1 MYFYSI
7 QLLYQIYF
15 INVLFFKFILLYI
28 NAQQEE
34 VIDRETVE
42 NNRMMAKIH
51 LMGFDESLKHHVR
64 NDLENE
70 EFPNDLMVDVPD
82 RLPRRNVTK
91 KLSQAEARLE
101 RFKNANAK
109 RSKMSKQ
116 LTSTSNVIKKRSEQ
130 TTKSNLR

>member
-1 MYFYSI
+1 VYFYSI